1 MILKRGL
8 ALVVM
13 ADGVLTAL
21 SGKSFLRW
29 MRARLPDQIDPMVD
43 WFIGWPGSMLRMGAT
58 VQAVVGLVML
68 LRAR

>member
-8 ALVVM
+8 ALLVM
-13 ADGVLTAL
+13 VDGTLTAL

-29 MRARLPDQIDPMVD
+29 LRALLPDQIDPMVN
-43 WFIGWPGSMLRMGAT
+43 WFIGWPSLLLRMGAT
-58 VQAVVGLVML
+58 VQAVVGLMLL